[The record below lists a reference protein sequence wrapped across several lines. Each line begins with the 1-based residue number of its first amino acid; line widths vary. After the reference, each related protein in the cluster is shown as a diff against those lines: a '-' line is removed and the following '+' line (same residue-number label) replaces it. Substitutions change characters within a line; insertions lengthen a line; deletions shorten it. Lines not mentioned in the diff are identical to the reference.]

1 MSNKEVILQ
10 KALEIFAMEG
20 YAGTGVQKIVDEA
33 GVTKPTMYH
42 YFGSKEGL
50 LRSIYEIHFANLLS
64 NIIEL
69 LPYNGD
75 IMKTMEALITIYI
88 RLATEEPLFFW
99 LTDHLRRS
107 PRKGEEYKIVSEYYD
122 SEHGA
127 INELFK
133 SITQHHSNLIGKETF
148 LVSAYLSLINGYIE
162 ASLSEDI
169 TLKIEDEEIRLLAKQ
184 FLYGIFS
191 L

>member
-10 KALEIFAMEG
+10 KALEIFATEG
-20 YAGTGVQKIVDEA
+20 YMGTGVQKIVDEA

-50 LRSIYEIHFANLLS
+50 LRSIYEIHFSKLLS
-64 NIIEL
+64 NILEL

-75 IMKTMEALITIYI
+75 IIKTMEDLVTIYI
-88 RLATEEPLFFW
+88 KLATNEPLFFW
-99 LTDHLRRS
+99 LADHLRRS
-107 PRKGEEYKIVSEYYD
+107 PRKGEAYKIVSTYYK
-122 SEHGA
+122 SEHDA
-127 INELFK
+127 INELFVA
-133 SITQHHSNLIGKETF
+133 ITQYHTNLIGKEAF

-162 ASLSEDI
+162 ASLSEDMTVQI
-169 TLKIEDEEIRLLAKQ
+169 TKEEIHLLAKQ